1 MRRLLQLSVF
11 LLLSVG
17 ASAEESPTQPT
28 APEVKN
34 LGGSRHQI
42 GKIVF
47 DSKLKTIE
55 FGAGVEQTEVL
66 VEYLL
71 VNQHGKIHE
80 SIFITDILPFNLNV
94 AMKLLGFQESK
105 ELLHILDE
113 DHIPTAKLHPAT
125 KEQKQ
130 HSRFSMSF
138 SWELDGKTVT
148 LPAHKLVKRAHTKE
162 TLSPDPWVYSGSTVQ
177 NGKYKPDLTGDIF
190 AIFTDAGAV
199 ANYSGEGH
207 DDDTLWLANRKVL
220 PPYGTP
226 VRITLKKLQSTD
238 SK

>member
-1 MRRLLQLSVF
+1 MRRLLQLSVL

-17 ASAEESPTQPT
+17 ASAEESPTQPPK
-28 APEVKN
+28 PEIKN

-42 GKIVF
+42 GKITF
-47 DSKLKTIE
+47 DSKLQTIE
-55 FGAGVEQTEVL
+55 FVAQVEQTEVL
-66 VEYLL
+66 VEYFL

-80 SIFITDILPFNLNV
+80 SVFTTEILPFHLNV
-94 AMKLLGFQESK
+94 AMKLLGFQESL
-105 ELLHILDE
+105 ELLPVLGE
-113 DHIPTAKLHPAT
+113 DHIPTGKLHPAT

-130 HSRFSMSF
+130 HSRFSISC
-138 SWELDGKTVT
+138 SWKVDGETVT
-148 LPAHKLVKRAHTKE
+148 QPAHKLVKRAHTKE
-162 TLSPDPWVYSGSTVQ
+162 TLSSAPWIYSGSSVH

-190 AIFTDAGAV
+190 AIFTDANAV

-226 VRITLKKLQSTD
+226 VRITLKKLNPTD